1 MLCVPQKPSNDK
13 YSGEGNMRATEFLSA
28 QEALWLVKVIFDQTY
43 SVINTSLQQREQ
55 SAVAQQPAKAKSSP
69 TRTRVVVV
77 PGKAAPN
84 PTKKQAATQTADK
97 TAKPATSVQPQ
108 KAQPKSY
115 AAVKPRRPV
124 GPQ

>member
-55 SAVAQQPAKAKSSP
+55 SAVTQQLSKPKPSRPS
-69 TRTRVVVV
+69 TRVVVV
-77 PGKAAPN
+77 PGKAAPSS
-84 PTKKQAATQTADK
+84 TK
-97 TAKPATSVQPQ
+97 
-108 KAQPKSY
+108 
-115 AAVKPRRPV
+115 
-124 GPQ
+124 

>member
-1 MLCVPQKPSNDK
+1 
-13 YSGEGNMRATEFLSA
+13 MRATEFLSA

-55 SAVAQQPAKAKSSP
+55 SAVTQQLSKPKPSRPS
-69 TRTRVVVV
+69 TRVVVV
-77 PGKAAPN
+77 PGKAAPSS
-84 PTKKQAATQTADK
+84 TKKQTATQTADK
-97 TAKPATSVQPQ
+97 TAKSAANVQPQ
-108 KAQPKSY
+108 KALPKSY